1 MQKNRV
7 FSRRK
12 ALPPAVK
19 PSIFP
24 ALSNRKTL
32 SSSGLGHCPFTAVT
46 GVRIPLGSPLFSGTK
61 NTCPSLKQTPL
72 LPPIGKAAQPP
83 ETKRNARHRAEIG
96 SSLSETAKTS
106 SEAKNAIRR
115 RQIGIKVSGVSDY
128 QFWLLR
134 TFNHELR
141 KGGLSQPSS
150 KLCPSLTPDPWHG
163 PPPRRRSLS
172 HVPGTAAARNCRSS
186 CPRFSTLQNNRE
198 DNCAAF
204 ANQLLARKGGRP

>member
-1 MQKNRV
+1 M
-7 FSRRK
+7 RR
-12 ALPPAVK
+12 
-19 PSIFP
+19 I
-24 ALSNRKTL
+24 
-32 SSSGLGHCPFTAVT
+32 
-46 GVRIPLGSPLFSGTK
+46 LGSPLLQSTNFPCSSF
-61 NTCPSLKQTPL
+61 NTIPPL
-72 LPPIGKAAQPP
+72 LPIGKAAQPP
-83 ETKRNARHRAEIG
+83 ESKRIARHRAETG
-96 SSLSETAKTS
+96 PSLSETAKTC
-106 SEAKNAIRR
+106 SEAKKAISR